1 MVSMQSKDGSI
12 VEVLTS
18 INNDLDDYWLSKRNR
33 ISFDTYYP
41 GQEVV
46 SKCIISRNI

>member
-1 MVSMQSKDGSI
+1 MDQLVTLHSKDGSV

-18 INNDLDDYWLSKRNR
+18 INNDIDDYWLSKRNR
-33 ISFDTYYP
+33 ISTDIYYP

-46 SKCIISRNI
+46 S